1 MQGLRD
7 SALRTLGLLREEEEV
22 GPPRGAA
29 VGRADGVLAVPLPHD
44 ERTVMTTSLQQP
56 AGPATGAAAATS
68 PAQDPHTAEP
78 RPRRLAALT
87 GAAFVVAVLTGN
99 SLTES
104 VSGEGVLGDL
114 GALAA
119 STAARS
125 GLVLELVA
133 FVLLL
138 CFVGSLAGSARRSA
152 AAGVMAVAGTTMV
165 AVKLGSA
172 AAVLAALHTRDE
184 LDEVTA
190 TALVE
195 ENGAAFVLFWI
206 PFGLFVA
213 AAARVL
219 GEAGHVGRVLGHAGL
234 VLGSLGTVAGVLG
247 AVWPS
252 YAVPIPF
259 LLSLI
264 WVIAVS
270 VRLAVGRSG
279 VRRGSRHTGAPV
291 TA

>member
-1 MQGLRD
+1 MRGLRD

-22 GPPRGAA
+22 GPSRGAA
-29 VGRADGVLAVPLPHD
+29 VGRVDGVLAVPLPHD

-56 AGPATGAAAATS
+56 AGPATGTTATS
-68 PAQDPHTAEP
+68 PVPAPRTAEP
-78 RPRRLAALT
+78 RPPRLAALT

-125 GLVLELVA
+125 GLVVELVA

-138 CFVGSLAGSARRSA
+138 CFVGSLAGSVRRSA
-152 AAGVMAVAGTTMV
+152 AAGVMAVAGTAMV

-219 GEAGHVGRVLGHAGL
+219 GEAGHVGRVLGYAGL
-234 VLGSLGTVAGVLG
+234 VLGTVGTVSGVLG

-264 WVIAVS
+264 WVVAVS
-270 VRLAVGRSG
+270 VRLAVGRKG
-279 VRRGSRHTGAPV
+279 DRRGSRHTGAPV
-291 TA
+291 TG